1 MITKEEKEKIIK
13 DYGQDLKNT
22 GLTEVQIALLDYRIR
37 DLNEHFKTAK
47 KDFASKLGL
56 IKMVNKRR
64 KLIKYLKKKDAQK
77 CQNLLNKLEE
87 NKKKKSQ

>member
-1 MITKEEKEKIIK
+1 MITKEQKEKIIN
-13 DYGQDLKNT
+13 DYGKNIKNT

-47 KDFASKLGL
+47 KDFSSKLGL

-64 KLIKYLKKKDAQK
+64 KLIKYLKNKDTNRYK
-77 CQNLLNKLEE
+77 GLLDRLEE
-87 NKKKKSQ
+87 IKRQGK